1 MTAERDDMAET
12 AEEIVNV
19 IRSTTTSVVGRSVNR
34 AGDYE
39 IDVHLPGR
47 YGGPPPEAATPADV
61 FLAGVSSC
69 AVLLIESM
77 ASEDGLAVAVQAEVE
92 GRRDGNDSSWFT
104 SVTVRITLSGCDE
117 QTAERLVED
126 FKAKCPL
133 YRTVAAATTI
143 STSWEIA
150 PA

>member
-1 MTAERDDMAET
+1 
-12 AEEIVNV
+12 
-19 IRSTTTSVVGRSVNR
+19 
-34 AGDYE
+34 
-39 IDVHLPGR
+39 
-47 YGGPPPEAATPADV
+47 
-61 FLAGVSSC
+61 
-69 AVLLIESM
+69 M